1 MKLCRTMM
9 QILAI
14 SMTFAANLLLAEEHR
29 QWKNLTEQSGC
40 LVSAAD
46 ADFSLEGSIFSKAD
60 WQQFFESARR
70 DRKIF
75 HLVVSRFS
83 SERPTRIHICNFK
96 NAAEGEVAVFA
107 AQQIIGENWYSYN
120 GNDDRLRQIAKKKVA
135 AKSQL
140 LKEVLP
146 DEKLCSVL
154 QKYFME
160 RYRSKFRSA
169 AGDETDLNF
178 GRAGR

>member
-14 SMTFAANLLLAEEHR
+14 SVTFTATLLPAEEHR
-29 QWKNLTEQSGC
+29 QWKSLTEQSGC

-46 ADFSLEGSIFSKAD
+46 VGFSLEGSIFSRAD

-75 HLVVSRFS
+75 HFVVSRFS

-120 GNDDRLRQIAKKKVA
+120 GNDEKLRRIAKKNVA
-135 AKSQL
+135 ARSQL
-140 LKEVLP
+140 LKDVLP

-160 RYRSKFRSA
+160 RYESKFRSA
-169 AGDETDLNF
+169 ACDEAELKF
-178 GRAGR
+178 GKAVR